1 MAYNPER
8 NYAPPPNQLTEVASA
23 VINRNK
29 EAATSAAYL
38 EAGRIANN
46 QVSKLALKAL
56 PMGVR
61 GFVDTPGGKIV
72 IANLAM
78 AAFAQFRPQ
87 EPKLTKLGQAMA
99 AQAFQ
104 ELIQTVDVEGFI
116 DQMLAGEGVKKA
128 LANLP
133 D

>member
-1 MAYNPER
+1 MAYQP
-8 NYAPPPNQLTEVASA
+8 QGASSIGSTLST

-29 EAATSAAYL
+29 DAAQAAAYL

-46 QVSKLALKAL
+46 QAAKLASKAL
-56 PMGVR
+56 PMMVR
-61 GFVDTPGGKIV
+61 GYADTAAGKIV
-72 IANLAM
+72 IANLAQ

-87 EPKLTKLGQAMA
+87 EPKLVKLGQAMA

-104 ELIQTVDVEGFI
+104 ELIQTVDIDAFI
-116 DQMLAGEGVKKA
+116 DGLLSTDATKKA
-128 LANLP
+128 LANIP

>member
-1 MAYNPER
+1 MAYQP
-8 NYAPPPNQLTEVASA
+8 QGASSIGSTLST

-29 EAATSAAYL
+29 DAAQAAAYL

-46 QVSKLALKAL
+46 QAAKLAAKAL
-56 PMGVR
+56 PMMVR
-61 GFVDTPGGKIV
+61 GYADTAAGKIV
-72 IANLAM
+72 IANLAQ

-87 EPKLTKLGQAMA
+87 EPKLVKLGQAMA

-104 ELIQTVDVEGFI
+104 ELIQTVDIDAFI
-116 DQMLAGEGVKKA
+116 DGLLSTDATKKA
-128 LANLP
+128 LANIP